1 MKLDHVALYVKDLE
15 GSKAFFMKYFDA
27 VPNEKYHNPR
37 TGLMTYFLT
46 FADSGGARL
55 EIMTRPEMADPVRH
69 PFALGWAHLSIKVG
83 SPERVRAL
91 TDRLRSDGFEIV
103 SEPRT
108 TADGY
113 YESCFLDKEGNQI
126 ELVA

>member
-46 FADSGGARL
+46 GSSRISVGEMEA
-55 EIMTRPEMADPVRH
+55 EIGV
-69 PFALGWAHLSIKVG
+69 
-83 SPERVRAL
+83 
-91 TDRLRSDGFEIV
+91 
-103 SEPRT
+103 
-108 TADGY
+108 
-113 YESCFLDKEGNQI
+113 
-126 ELVA
+126 

>member
-1 MKLDHVALYVKDLE
+1 MCSSDL
-15 GSKAFFMKYFDA
+15 
-27 VPNEKYHNPR
+27 
-37 TGLMTYFLT
+37 
-46 FADSGGARL
+46 
-55 EIMTRPEMADPVRH
+55 
-69 PFALGWAHLSIKVG
+69 LSIKVD
-83 SPERVRAL
+83 SPERMRAL

-108 TADGY
+108 TGDGY